1 MTKCVNVPASPVSF
15 GEIHLKK
22 TRYLGLDLA
31 WAPRQ
36 SSAGAVMEAT
46 EEGVKLLSTAH
57 LRAHEDVLSW
67 VARNRG
73 RGGAVMAVN
82 APIIVP
88 NPSGRRPVDE
98 ELEHHFGR
106 FYVDEYAVNTVNAS
120 HPRNI
125 ARAFTRMGF
134 DMDPQSEA
142 DRVIE
147 TACQA
152 CQILLF
158 GLDRPMRIK
167 SGPIGARKDGAN
179 RYREQIYGK
188 LPFCE
193 PSLEDSDALE
203 DLVNADLG
211 AMNGSRLGDLEGRLD
226 AVMCAY
232 VAAWLDLNG
241 PEACAFLGDLGRGY
255 ILLPAPPQ
263 EE

>member
-1 MTKCVNVPASPVSF
+1 M
-15 GEIHLKK
+15 KK

-46 EEGVKLLSTAH
+46 EDGVRLISTAH
-57 LRAHEDVLSW
+57 LRAHEDVLGW
-67 VARNRG
+67 VSRNRG
-73 RGGAVMAVN
+73 RGGAIMAVN
-82 APIIVP
+82 APLIVP
-88 NPSGRRPVDE
+88 NTGGRRPVDE
-98 ELEHHFGR
+98 ELEHHFSR
-106 FYVDEYAVNTVNAS
+106 FFVAEYSVNSVNAS
-120 HPRNI
+120 FPRNI
-125 ARAFTRMGF
+125 ARAFLRMGF
-134 DMDPQSEA
+134 DMDPQADA

-158 GLDRPMRIK
+158 GLERPMRIK

-188 LPFCE
+188 LPFLE
-193 PSLEDSDALE
+193 PSLEDGEALE
-203 DLVNADLG
+203 ELVNADLG

-226 AVMCAY
+226 ATMCAY

-241 PEACAFLGDLGRGY
+241 PESCAFLGDMTRGY
-255 ILLPAPPQ
+255 ILLPAPAQ
-263 EE
+263 EEDEETG